1 MRLVPLLYSASL
13 ILAGVF
19 FKDFNYEIKSSNN
32 ENTRIEKN
40 SRHTQ
45 AFEHYSNCRHRVKIE
60 CFKHFNAYVDQ
71 HDDFIDEY
79 EVLMAIFGDTHGSR
93 FKNE

>member
-19 FKDFNYEIKSSNN
+19 FKDFNYAIKSSSN
-32 ENTRIEKN
+32 ENTCIEKN

-45 AFEHYSNCRHRVKIE
+45 AFEHYRNCRHRVKIE
-60 CFKHFNAYVDQ
+60 CFKHFNAYVDL

-79 EVLMAIFGDTHGSR
+79 EVLMATFGDTHGSR